1 MNNQQLAQI
10 HGISILQALFSEP
23 EPDWSV
29 TAPDFGLVNKTEQTS
44 HLKNDDIMTK
54 YFLPIGSIRNLVRPT
69 WHSFVDPS

>member
-1 MNNQQLAQI
+1 MNNQLLAQI

-44 HLKNDDIMTK
+44 HLKKDDIM
-54 YFLPIGSIRNLVRPT
+54 FLPIGSIRNLVRPM